1 MKNWKNIIIRRE
13 KIKKN
18 IKKIFQKEKRHIE
31 KKLNR
36 TQNGVWKKSLQKI
49 FKKRKKQKK
58 KYGQNYYK
66 KLKLE

>member
-31 KKLNR
+31 KN
-36 TQNGVWKKSLQKI
+36 
-49 FKKRKKQKK
+49 
-58 KYGQNYYK
+58 
-66 KLKLE
+66 